1 MSLLVS
7 SLHTGRLCHFSYQ
20 GHYWKKGKI
29 QPENSRQRILQL
41 KNPHFS
47 SPGLNLSGLFYT
59 GEWCPFTGLPHWAEG
74 SLTSG
79 HSSTASWVRFHGA
92 AIGKSR
98 KRDAGVHAVA
108 VGFTLSV
115 RGETRTR
122 DRGHTH
128 INTHTSILSSSSPAL
143 WWITQNNSDHIWKH
157 SVVTRAVKYH
167 YATKG
172 TLSKH

>member
-59 GEWCPFTGLPHWAEG
+59 GEWCPFTGSPHWAGWG

-79 HSSTASWVRFHGA
+79 HSSNASWVRGHIA
-92 AIGKSR
+92 ATGKSR
-98 KRDAGVHAVA
+98 KRGAGVHTVA
-108 VGFTLSV
+108 AGFTLSV

-122 DRGHTH
+122 DKGHTH
-128 INTHTSILSSSSPAL
+128 IHTHLLFLKPSTMMNNT
-143 WWITQNNSDHIWKH
+143 K
-157 SVVTRAVKYH
+157 
-167 YATKG
+167 
-172 TLSKH
+172 